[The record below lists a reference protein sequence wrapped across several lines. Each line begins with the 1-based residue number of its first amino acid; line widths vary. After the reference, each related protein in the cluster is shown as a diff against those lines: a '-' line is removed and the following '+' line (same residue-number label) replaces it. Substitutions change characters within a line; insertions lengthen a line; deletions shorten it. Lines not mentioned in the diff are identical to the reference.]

1 MIDITEI
8 IYVILNY
15 HVIIDIFKVQL
26 KLCVYVLCFSYL
38 VLFIFIYSYIFF
50 LFRSDAMKKIQ
61 KLMRQKNL
69 EQALGLLRTAR

>member
-8 IYVILNY
+8 IYVTLNY
-15 HVIIDIFKVQL
+15 YIIIDVFKVQL
-26 KLCVYVLCFSYL
+26 KLCVYILCFSYL
-38 VLFIFIYSYIFF
+38 FLFILIYSYIFF

-61 KLMRQKNL
+61 KLMRQRNL